1 MKDLII
7 PVLIREVKIWQYM
20 LFFLKKKRLAKFSLF
35 FFWLIFFFLNKSALL
50 FIDVYVYIAVLWSWL
65 GNNQEPG
72 ASALESCS
80 PTAVKPA
87 ATGKKKKKSK
97 LQARLEIQVVCTAR
111 IGQLLYFLKAC
122 EKTKLQKCV
131 SEDEQVSCLL
141 LLFKGSKFPPE
152 AIQYA
157 RGIAWLADF
166 LLPPRW

>member
-1 MKDLII
+1 MKLTGKQ
-7 PVLIREVKIWQYM
+7 PGTRCL
-20 LFFLKKKRLAKFSLF
+20 SLGE
-35 FFWLIFFFLNKSALL
+35 LL
-50 FIDVYVYIAVLWSWL
+50 THSS
-65 GNNQEPG
+65 QT
-72 ASALESCS
+72 SCYWE
-80 PTAVKPA
+80 
-87 ATGKKKKKSK
+87 KKKKKSK

>member
-1 MKDLII
+1 M
-7 PVLIREVKIWQYM
+7 YM
-20 LFFLKKKRLAKFSLF
+20 CILQFYEADWETTRNQVPQPWRAAHPQQS
-35 FFWLIFFFLNKSALL
+35 NQLL
-50 FIDVYVYIAVLWSWL
+50 L
-65 GNNQEPG
+65 
-72 ASALESCS
+72 
-80 PTAVKPA
+80 
-87 ATGKKKKKSK
+87 GKKKKKSK

-157 RGIAWLADF
+157 RGITWLADF